1 MTSDGELVQVIVMEN
16 GCMCCSVR
24 GDILG
29 AFASIFAAVEAGHRL
44 DGVLIETTGMDQPSA
59 ACMADLLMTSDCV
72 PHQVWTNPAQLGS
85 EWTRTWTGL
94 LDGP

>member
-59 ACMADLLMTSDCV
+59 AR
-72 PHQVWTNPAQLGS
+72 NGLGMDS
-85 EWTRTWTGL
+85 EWTLSGFGMDWKWTGL
-94 LDGP
+94 LN

>member
-1 MTSDGELVQVIVMEN
+1 MDSDDSDGELVQVIVMDN

-44 DGVLIETTGMDQPSA
+44 DGVLIETTGMDQPKDLI
-59 ACMADLLMTSDCV
+59 ACDCIRF
-72 PHQVWTNPAQLGS
+72 HKIA
-85 EWTRTWTGL
+85 
-94 LDGP
+94 

>member
-59 ACMADLLMTSDCV
+59 A
-72 PHQVWTNPAQLGS
+72 WLGMDS
-85 EWTRTWTGL
+85 EWTLNGLGMDWKWTGNG
-94 LDGP
+94 LDC

>member
-1 MTSDGELVQVIVMEN
+1 MTSDGELVQVIVMES

-44 DGVLIETTGMDQPSA
+44 DGVLIETTGMDQPIA

-72 PHQVWTNPAQLGS
+72 PHQLGS
-85 EWTRTWTGL
+85 EWTRKRTGL
-94 LDGP
+94 LD